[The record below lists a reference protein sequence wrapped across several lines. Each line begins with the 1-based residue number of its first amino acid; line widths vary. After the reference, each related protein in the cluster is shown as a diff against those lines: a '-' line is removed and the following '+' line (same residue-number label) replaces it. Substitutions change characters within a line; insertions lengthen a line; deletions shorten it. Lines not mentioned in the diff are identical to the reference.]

1 MSLDLLEKELGYR
14 FQRENLLLLA
24 LTHPSAG
31 GESTTADNQRLEFLG
46 DAVLQLA
53 VSDRL
58 YQMYPD
64 RDEGFLSHKR
74 AALVQEKALSTLA
87 RALHLGENLIL
98 SHGERTQGGRERNS
112 NLADA
117 AEAVLGAVYLDG
129 GFESARQVIYSLW
142 EHLENAAE
150 PDYKSELQEMTQA
163 GGGEAP
169 VYEII
174 HAEGPDHD
182 RRFTAVCVLAGRTIG
197 QAVGRSKKEAQQFA
211 AREGIRLLEKE
222 KDSRKKKA
230 GKPGKAGQEEKPDC
244 V

>member
-1 MSLDLLEKELGYR
+1 MGLEVLERELGYR
-14 FQRENLLLLA
+14 FRQENLLLLA

-31 GESTTADNQRLEFLG
+31 GERASADNQRLEFLG
-46 DAVLQLA
+46 DAVLQLT

-64 RDEGFLSHKR
+64 RDEGFLSHRR

-129 GFESARQVIYSLW
+129 GFESARQVILGLW

-150 PDYKSELQEMTQA
+150 PDYKSELQEITQA

-182 RRFTAVCVLAGRTIG
+182 RRFTAACILSGRVIG
-197 QAVGRSKKEAQQFA
+197 QAVGHSKKEAQQLA
-211 AREGIRLLEKE
+211 AREGILLLERE
-222 KDSRKKKA
+222 KGSRKA
-230 GKPGKAGQEEKPDC
+230 
-244 V
+244 